1 MKINRRTIGKLAHGT
16 IIEHSDGCFLE
27 VDHVTADKVC
37 AYKLS
42 SYDEETKVR
51 AVTDEYAFYDY
62 SDLMGDRIL

>member
-1 MKINRRTIGKLAHGT
+1 MKIDRRNIGKVAHGM
-16 IIEHSDGCFLE
+16 IIEHGNGCFLQ

-51 AVTDEYAFYDY
+51 AVTDEYAFYDR
-62 SDLMGDRIL
+62 SELMGDRIL